1 MIMNQTLKNS
11 ITTEGARTNDSSTE
25 LGRLIRYFGGRITAS
40 SKGVLELSNGL
51 AYYFVEV
58 TCSNGTQIGIPAY
71 GDEAIALY
79 EETKRML
86 APTMM
91 VRS

>member
-1 MIMNQTLKNS
+1 MNQTLKNS
-11 ITTEGARTNDSSTE
+11 ITIEGSTTNDSRTE
-25 LGRLIRYFGGRITAS
+25 LGRLIHYFGGRITAS
-40 SKGVLELSNGL
+40 SKGVFELSNGL

-58 TCSNGTQIGIPAY
+58 TCGNGTQIGIPAY
-71 GDEAIALY
+71 GDDAIALY

-86 APTMM
+86 APTMV